1 LQWGGALGQWER
13 MRARVYTERAPLTIH
28 APAHTRTHAHA
39 QPQDGGDTAVL
50 YLDDEVS
57 GYTMTNNYFEDA
69 ERVLELGG
77 GRDNVFAYNVINGT
91 SGNAAITF
99 DNRGEGWAHAGCTP
113 PGGELVQF
121 LARVPYTGA
130 QWSAA
135 FPSLA
140 GILGDA
146 PCAPRHNAIVG
157 NKYCRALNGFIDRD
171 NATVAGWHSTMW
183 GNVESCE

>member
-1 LQWGGALGQWER
+1 
-13 MRARVYTERAPLTIH
+13 M
-28 APAHTRTHAHA
+28 
-39 QPQDGGDTAVL
+39 L

-69 ERVLELGG
+69 ARVLELGG

-113 PGGELVQF
+113 PGGELVGF
-121 LARVPYTGA
+121 LARVPYTGPL
-130 QWSAA
+130 WSAA

-140 GILGDA
+140 GILGDS
-146 PCAPRHNAIVG
+146 PCSPRHNAIVG
-157 NKYCRALNGFIDRD
+157 NTYCNCASGFIDRD
-171 NATVAGWHSTMW
+171 NATVASWHSTMW
-183 GNVESCE
+183 GNVESCA